1 MPNNYTVSS
10 LETPTGI
17 IETPGDNVSN
27 STPTYILTLTP
38 DAGYSITHSNFSAGS
53 LPSEISSVT
62 FAQNGELVVATVN
75 FATNFVM
82 PANNV
87 NLLIDIDGSAQLK
100 NYTIAGVYSTTETNT
115 TSSSVSNVA
124 YSNSGNYTTSEL
136 MFTKTFTA
144 SSATGTGFSGY
155 YFETEPYINF
165 SSMPLFGE
173 ASRYNIT
180 TSKVYNS
187 ENQLTSKTF
196 NVNYT
201 YPSSNH
207 SGDSIS
213 FIANAVK
220 IYNEP
225 LEIKSYEIVTSNL
238 SKFGES
244 RSLRIYGTPGSKYDL
259 TITRTGGDT
268 YDFLEE
274 TSPGVL
280 NPSYNT
286 FTSSTSYED
295 GKTIPSLGYYEY
307 DILFPG
313 GTAADDSITQD
324 TTYTIVIA
332 AGDVSTTLSLQS
344 PLQSTFDIKQLL
356 DKSVTISV
364 APIPGYTI
372 SSFAPISGPVG
383 ETDPVVAFDNIFTIS
398 NSTAITILSQ
408 PLISNFVSTPSDVG
422 NTDVAFSD
430 LTLTQGA
437 TNTVNLTIPQSFIYE
452 FGESNV
458 AYQMD
463 LSSFISV
470 AANTQPVATAQ
481 TRSAISAVGKS
492 LTLAGT
498 DAENSPLTFAI
509 ASNPNDGTLS
519 NFNSSNGFVV
529 YTSNS
534 GFTGQDAFTFTVN
547 DGGLTST
554 AATVTLNVA
563 AQALAPTATDIFSW
577 RVGNSGS
584 YTTLLSWT
592 GDVSYTNLT
601 AGSTNITLSVTDWS
615 LDNIHTGYPN
625 YINGFEDFDVD
636 YQFKD
641 SSGTVL
647 RDSYLQINQSTS
659 SVDGFGATLNFSN
672 ASILIPGT
680 YNGGNGLIAGASY
693 TLEIKL
699 SYNNN

>member
-1 MPNNYTVSS
+1 MANNYTVTS

-27 STPTYILTLTP
+27 STPTYVLTITP
-38 DAGYSITHSNFSAGS
+38 DPGYSITHSNFTAGS
-53 LPSEISSVT
+53 LPSQISGVT
-62 FAQNGELVVATVN
+62 FSQNGEIVVATAS
-75 FATNFVM
+75 FATNFIM

-87 NLLIDIDGSAQLK
+87 NLQIDIDGSAQLK
-100 NYTIAGVYSTTETNT
+100 NYTIAGTYSTTETNT
-115 TSSSVSNVA
+115 TTSSVSNVA
-124 YSNSGNYTTSEL
+124 YNNNGNYTTSEL

-144 SSATGTGFSGY
+144 SSTSGTGFSGY
-155 YFETEPYINF
+155 YFETEPYISF

-173 ASRYNIT
+173 ASRYSVT
-180 TSKVYNS
+180 SSKVYNS

-196 NVNYT
+196 NVSYT
-201 YPSSNH
+201 YPSLNY

-225 LEIKSYEIVTSNL
+225 LEIKSYKIVTNNL

-244 RSLRIYGTPGSKYDL
+244 RALRIYGSPGSKFDL
-259 TITRTGGDT
+259 TITKTGGHT
-268 YDFLEE
+268 YDF
-274 TSPGVL
+274 TS
-280 NPSYNT
+280 NI
-286 FTSSTSYED
+286 FTSTSSYD
-295 GKTIPSLGYYEY
+295 DDRVIPDLGYYDY

-313 GTAADDSITQD
+313 GEAADGSITQD
-324 TTYTIVIA
+324 TTYTITIA
-332 AGDVSTTLSLQS
+332 AGTSTALSLQDQ
-344 PLQSTFDIKQLL
+344 LQSTFDIKQLL

-364 APIPGYTI
+364 APISGYTI

-383 ETDPVVAFDNIFTIS
+383 ETDPVVGFNNIFTIS
-398 NSTAITILSQ
+398 NSSAITILSQ
-408 PLISNFVSTPSDVG
+408 PLISDFVSTPSNVG

-430 LTLTQGA
+430 LTLTQGS

-458 AYQMD
+458 LYQID

-470 AANTQPVATAQ
+470 ATNTQPVATAQ

-509 ASNPNDGTLS
+509 VAGPTKGTLS

-534 GFTGQDAFTFTVN
+534 GYTGSDSFTFTVN
-547 DGGLTST
+547 DGALTST
-554 AATVTLNVA
+554 AATVSLNVT
-563 AQALAPTATDIFSW
+563 AQSVAPTATDIFSW
-577 RVGNSGS
+577 REGNSGS

-601 AGSTNITLSVTDWS
+601 EGSTNITLSVTDWS
-615 LDNIHTGYPN
+615 LDNIHAGYPN

-641 SSGTVL
+641 SNGTVL
-647 RDSYLQINQSTS
+647 RDSYLQINQNTS
-659 SVDGFGATLNFSN
+659 SVDSFGATLNFNN